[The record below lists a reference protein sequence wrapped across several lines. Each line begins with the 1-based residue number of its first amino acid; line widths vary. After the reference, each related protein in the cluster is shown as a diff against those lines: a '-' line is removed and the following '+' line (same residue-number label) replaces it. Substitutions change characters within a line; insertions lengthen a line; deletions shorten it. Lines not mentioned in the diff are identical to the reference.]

1 MATFEY
7 LYSGALDLELNS
19 GDSNTLYTTARR
31 KQAINDGMRQ
41 FADLTECLTRQS
53 SLTISCNTSEYQ
65 MLSSAVLGGSTD
77 FVRLSTQSVEYRVRS
92 SAGTW
97 VSLLTGD
104 AFPQRSVS
112 WLNRNDAG
120 WRESS
125 SPQTPT
131 SYYIRPDGGNLYF
144 GLNRPPLVGAS
155 QTAEVILP
163 YVARPPLMTSS
174 GDVPFSVNSSV
185 RYDLNIFHEALPHYA
200 AYKLLPLVGDREG
213 SESQLQKFLGYVQ
226 RYTQAFRPRGGA
238 HAQLGKN
245 YLTAARSVIGDR
257 RSRLPDSQWS

>member
-97 VSLLTGD
+97 VSLLT
-104 AFPQRSVS
+104 A
-112 WLNRNDAG
+112 
-120 WRESS
+120 
-125 SPQTPT
+125 T